1 MLSSVQSS
9 VGQLSAGFK
18 AVERELPFASE
29 DPSDPFLC
37 QMTEFMFRKE
47 EFDQLNADTKTMEVR
62 SLTRTHSRSWRG
74 QRLMRSHVTYE
85 RRRTSSRCWTRSARA
100 LSARRISSSQA

>member
-47 EFDQLNADTKTMEVR
+47 EFDQLNADTKTMEVS
-62 SLTRTHSRSWRG
+62 SLTCV
-74 QRLMRSHVTYE
+74 QN
-85 RRRTSSRCWTRSARA
+85 ARA
-100 LSARRISSSQA
+100 LVERTETDALSCDV